1 MTTFIVLAVVWV
13 LLSVLVVVFASMASA
28 RFTHIE
34 EEPLETRRR
43 SRFQRNPQEVPHAPG
58 LGRTPVQN

>member
-1 MTTFIVLAVVWV
+1 MTTFIVLAVGWI

-28 RFTHIE
+28 RFTHLG
-34 EEPLETRRR
+34 EEPLEARRR
-43 SRFQRNPQEVPHAPG
+43 SGFQRKPQEVPNAPG